1 MAMRS
6 AGTLIGSGLSL
17 AANGALEME
26 ERAARFRAETGAS
39 AEEARHF
46 SDAVNA
52 AAGSSL
58 LSTDDIA
65 ASATRIRTDLGLTGA
80 AAETTLGS
88 FLRYERATGQGA
100 DTVLAFD
107 DILDAWNLTAADTGA
122 IMDTLVAG
130 HQTYGGSIS
139 ESQDLLARLAPVL
152 QGADMAW
159 QQGAELIDLFNAAGV
174 DASPGVTGHT
184 KVPGEVESPAELFE
198 DFVAGVAVTDDG
210 EAEQR
215 AAVGWW
221 RPRTGPGRV
230 LQQRCP
236 RGRWPTRK
244 RGRRLETRPR
254 SFLRPSG

>member
-1 MAMRS
+1 MPGTLASLRIKLGLDATGVEQGVTQAERSFVGLSSGAGMAMRS
-6 AGTLIGSGLSL
+6 AGTLLGSGLSL

-39 AEEARHF
+39 AEEAHHF

-100 DTVLAFD
+100 DAVLAFD

-130 HQTYGGSIS
+130 HQTCGGSIS
-139 ESQDLLARLAPVL
+139 ESQDLLARPLPSSRAPTWPGSRVPSSSTCSTRR
-152 QGADMAW
+152 
-159 QQGAELIDLFNAAGV
+159 AATR
-174 DASPGVTGHT
+174 APESPGT
-184 KVPGEVESPAELFE
+184 
-198 DFVAGVAVTDDG
+198 
-210 EAEQR
+210 
-215 AAVGWW
+215 
-221 RPRTGPGRV
+221 
-230 LQQRCP
+230 
-236 RGRWPTRK
+236 
-244 RGRRLETRPR
+244 PR
-254 SFLRPSG
+254 SRARWSHPPSSSRTSSPGSR